1 MTLALRLVRDRSRID
16 TEDTERTA
24 TTVAQAA
31 SNYKSHFPSTARVDR
46 SLARARTVTKWGIAA
61 QLERSGVPNRWENV
75 RDRGAFL
82 FQSRRGAAAV
92 AQTIVTRFL
101 VAGLNFATG
110 IISARTLGTD
120 GRGEMSA
127 MLVWPMLL
135 PYLFTLGLPS
145 AVRYRIRR
153 EPERRAELFTTAF
166 VGAVLASIVAVAVGV
181 TFMPQWLH
189 GYPPDII
196 RAAQVV
202 ICFSPEIMLGLITT
216 AMLESLGDYR
226 TANVARYATVLLT
239 LIWLA
244 FLALSNRMSPFS
256 GALAYVGAPV
266 VIAFWTAWKL
276 RAHFDLRVFDP
287 RPAMKVLGSY
297 GIRSYGIDVL
307 NVVSTQIDQ
316 VLVIAFLSAADLGV
330 YTVALNA
337 SRVVNILHTAVVT
350 VVFPEATGHDKA
362 VVVGMVERAAR
373 LSSCIALA
381 FAAALA
387 LAFPVIFPVFYGA
400 GFARGVVIGQVL
412 VFEAVLSGLISVL
425 SQSFMA
431 LGRPGMVTILQSIG
445 LAAALPLMY
454 VMLPHFGLIGA
465 AYALLISTTLRL
477 VLVLALYC
485 FVLKVPLPHLI
496 PIREDFARLRGVL
509 ANR

>member
-1 MTLALRLVRDRSRID
+1 MSDR
-16 TEDTERTA
+16 
-24 TTVAQAA
+24 V
-31 SNYKSHFPSTARVDR
+31 
-46 SLARARTVTKWGIAA
+46 RARSVTKWGLVPL
-61 QLERSGVPNRWENV
+61 LERCGVPSLWEKI
-75 RDRGAFL
+75 RDRGGFL

-120 GRGEMSA
+120 GRGDMSA
-127 MLVWPMLL
+127 MLVWPLLL

-145 AVRYRIRR
+145 AVRYWIRR
-153 EPERRAELFTTAF
+153 QPDRRAELFTTAF
-166 VGAVLASIVAVAVGV
+166 GGAVLASLVAVLVGV
-181 TFMPQWLH
+181 TFVPSWLH

-216 AMLESLGDYR
+216 GMLEALGDFR

-239 LIWLA
+239 LIWLLV
-244 FLALSNRMSPFS
+244 LAISHRMSPFA

-266 VIAFWTAWKL
+266 IVAFWTAWKL
-276 RAHFDLRVFDP
+276 REHFHLRIFDP
-287 RPAMKVLGSY
+287 RPAVKLLGSY
-297 GIRSYGIDVL
+297 GIRSYGIDIL
-307 NVVSTQIDQ
+307 NVVSTQVDQ

-350 VVFPEATGHDKA
+350 VVFPEATGQDKKT
-362 VVVGMVERAAR
+362 VVGMVERAAR

-381 FAAALA
+381 FGAALA
-387 LAFPVIFPVFYGA
+387 LAFPVIFPFFYGA
-400 GFARGVVIGQVL
+400 GFARGVAIGQVL
-412 VFEAVLSGLISVL
+412 VLEAVLSGLISVL
-425 SQSFMA
+425 SQAFMA
-431 LGRPGMVTILQSIG
+431 LGRPGMVTVLQSIG

-454 VMLPHFGLIGA
+454 VMLPRFGLIGA

-477 VLVLALYC
+477 TLVLALYRA
-485 FVLKVPLPHLI
+485 VLKVPLPHLV
-496 PIREDFARLRGVL
+496 PVAEDFARLRGAL
-509 ANR
+509 AKR

>member
-1 MTLALRLVRDRSRID
+1 VKRISIARFADRVVRSRVRSESPKCGRS
-16 TEDTERTA
+16 TE
-24 TTVAQAA
+24 
-31 SNYKSHFPSTARVDR
+31 
-46 SLARARTVTKWGIAA
+46 
-61 QLERSGVPNRWENV
+61 LERSSVPSLLMKIRE
-75 RDRGAFL
+75 RSGFL
-82 FQSRRGAAAV
+82 FQSRRGAAAI

-120 GRGEMSA
+120 GRGDMSA

-135 PYLFTLGLPS
+135 PYLLTLGLPS

-166 VGAVLASIVAVAVGV
+166 FSAVLASIVAVAIGIA
-181 TFMPQWLH
+181 FMPEWLH

-196 RAAQVV
+196 HAAQVV
-202 ICFSPEIMLGLITT
+202 ICFSPEIMLGLITA
-216 AMLESLGDYR
+216 AMLETLGDYR
-226 TANVARYATVLLT
+226 TANVARYVTVLLT

-244 FLALSNRMSPFS
+244 ILVLSHRMTPFS

-266 VIAFWTAWKL
+266 LVAFWTAWKL
-276 RAHFDLRVFDP
+276 RAHFRLRIFDP
-287 RPAMKVLGSY
+287 RPAMKLLGSY

-316 VLVIAFLSAADLGV
+316 VLVIAFLSAADLGI

-350 VVFPEATGHDKA
+350 VVFPEATGLDKG
-362 VVVGMVERAAR
+362 VVVGMVGRAAR

-381 FAAALA
+381 FAVALA
-387 LAFPVIFPVFYGA
+387 LAFPVIFPLFYGA
-400 GFARGVVIGQVL
+400 GFARGVLIAQVL
-412 VFEAVLSGLISVL
+412 LLEAVLSGLVSVL

-431 LGRPGMVTILQSIG
+431 LGRPGMVTILQGIG
-445 LAAALPLMY
+445 LAIALPLMY
-454 VMLPHFGLIGA
+454 VMLPHLGLIGA

-477 VLVLALYC
+477 GLVLALYRS
-485 FVLKVPLPHLI
+485 VLHVPFPHLI
-496 PIREDFARLRGVL
+496 PAPEDFARLRGVL